1 LHTSPSTRDLAL
13 AALFAALISLGA
25 LVSLPLFGPVPL
37 TLQVF
42 FVLTAGLVL
51 GARLAVLS
59 VVAYLIVGLV
69 APVYAQGASGAGTL
83 VGPAGGYLF
92 GFVVAAYVVGTLCE
106 HWQADGFWA
115 LFGIALVG
123 LVPIYAIGASW
134 LAWQLHAT
142 SLEPIVWGGIG
153 QFVPG
158 DVAKAALAAL
168 TARALFSLP
177 LGLRAPSR
185 AR

>member
-1 LHTSPSTRDLAL
+1 MHTPLSTRDLAL

-42 FVLTAGLVL
+42 FVLAAGLVL

-69 APVYAQGASGAGTL
+69 APVYAQGASGAGAL

-92 GFVVAAYVVGTLCE
+92 GFVVAAYVVGRLCE
-106 HWQADGFWA
+106 RWQAKGFWA
-115 LFGIALVG
+115 LFGIAFIG

-134 LAWQLHAT
+134 LAWQLHTT
-142 SLEPIVWGGIG
+142 SLGAILWGGVG

-168 TARALFSLP
+168 SARALFSLP
-177 LGLRAPSR
+177 LGPRAPSR
-185 AR
+185 VR

>member
-1 LHTSPSTRDLAL
+1 MHTPPSTRDLAL

-42 FVLTAGLVL
+42 FVLAAGLVL

-69 APVYAQGASGAGTL
+69 APVYAQGASGVGAL

-92 GFVVAAYVVGTLCE
+92 GFVVAAYVVGRLCE
-106 HWQADGFWA
+106 RWQVEGFWA
-115 LFGIALVG
+115 LFGIALIG
-123 LVPIYAIGASW
+123 LIPIYSIGASW
-134 LAWQLHAT
+134 LAWQLYTT
-142 SLEPIVWGGIG
+142 SLEAILWGGVG

-177 LGLRAPSR
+177 LGLRATSR